1 MKGCVNMNTVIT
13 IGREFGTGGHE
24 VGVELAKQLGIP
36 FYDKEL
42 LEKAAKE
49 SGLCEEIFEAQD
61 EKSTGSFLFS
71 LVMDTYS
78 TNNYASNLFTDMP
91 LNQKIFLAQFDA
103 IKTIAKEGPCVIIG
117 RCADYA
123 LENEPNVLTVFL
135 RANIED
141 RIRRTAALYDLKP
154 NKARDKINKVDKSRA
169 SYYNYYTSKKWGA
182 AESYDLVIDTAA
194 FGIQGTIDLIKDA
207 IKVKESGG
215 VKPIYEEPFADS
227 ALPQKK

>member
-1 MKGCVNMNTVIT
+1 MNTIIT

-24 VGVELAKQLGIP
+24 VGVELAKQMGIP

-103 IKTIAKEGPCVIIG
+103 IKKIAQEGPCVMIG

-123 LENEPNVLTVFL
+123 LESEPNVLTVFL
-135 RANIED
+135 RASLEN
-141 RIRRTAALYDLKP
+141 RIKRTAALYGLKP
-154 NKARDKINKVDKSRA
+154 NKAKDKIMKVDKSRA

-182 AESYDLVIDTAA
+182 AESYDLIIDTAQ
-194 FGIQGTIDLIKDA
+194 FGIQGTIDLIKNAVA
-207 IKVKESGG
+207 IKERGG
-215 VKPIYEEPFADS
+215 IKPIYEEPFAPS
-227 ALPQKK
+227 ALPGNK